1 LAKQFEQNGQLHV
14 ALGQWLL
21 EQGQDD
27 LALSELLRAQ
37 ATGIVDGRFTLAL
50 AAVQAR
56 SGAYVDA
63 AGNAAL
69 VEKKSAI
76 DLKVR
81 AGAALLAGSSYM
93 SEGQD
98 KEAIEHLRHAIELAP
113 DVEAN
118 YLALSRIYEVLDD
131 HKSAVEVLSQGRS
144 KISASPDFLIALG
157 ANLTSVDKFDEA
169 IEILSAIVSKFPE
182 KTTAYERLAGAYR
195 ITGEAAQASNIFA
208 QAR

>member
-1 LAKQFEQNGQLHV
+1 M

-81 AGAALLAGSSYM
+81 AGAALLAGSQVPQAVCAEVARFVPDLDAAVSLVF
-93 SEGQD
+93 G
-98 KEAIEHLRHAIELAP
+98 P
-113 DVEAN
+113 DVW
-118 YLALSRIYEVLDD
+118 LR
-131 HKSAVEVLSQGRS
+131 
-144 KISASPDFLIALG
+144 
-157 ANLTSVDKFDEA
+157 
-169 IEILSAIVSKFPE
+169 
-182 KTTAYERLAGAYR
+182 
-195 ITGEAAQASNIFA
+195 
-208 QAR
+208 